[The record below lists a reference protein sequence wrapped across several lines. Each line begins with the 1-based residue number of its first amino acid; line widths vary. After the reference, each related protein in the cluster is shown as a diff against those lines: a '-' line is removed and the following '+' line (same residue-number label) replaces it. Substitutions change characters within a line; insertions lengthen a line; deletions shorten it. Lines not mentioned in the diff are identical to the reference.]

1 MPDTSPALMIAAILP
16 LIVGIVLLV
25 LRQRMARQLKEM
37 EARLQSEIDAR
48 KKVSTLLMDQ
58 QVASSRAAQRVG
70 MAHEAAEKLIGERDA
85 IREQLQALH
94 VKTERMTA
102 ELTWARN
109 AVADAG
115 AERHDLSQKLS
126 KATQAATAAQDNIAR
141 GSESISQAQQE
152 AELLRKQVADLQ
164 KQGAQHQKQA
174 ADLQKQ
180 TDVLERQVTALRTEL
195 ATEKLE
201 ADKGTEAV
209 QTVIELELEAKEA
222 RNALDAT
229 ATEVRALNAELR
241 AAKEREKA
249 LEQELANA
257 PKQAPTD
264 DGVVSALEADT
275 YLNRGQRET
284 LRMMYEKFTSK
295 VAKR

>member
-1 MPDTSPALMIAAILP
+1 MPATSPALMIAAILP

-25 LRQRMARQLKEM
+25 LRQRMARQLKET
-37 EARLQSEIDAR
+37 EARLQSEIEAR

-94 VKTERMTA
+94 VKAERMTA
-102 ELTWARN
+102 ELAWARS

-115 AERHDLSQKLS
+115 AERHDLSSKLS
-126 KATQAATAAQDNIAR
+126 KATQAAAAAQDNAAR

-152 AELLRKQVADLQ
+152 AELLRKQAADLQ

-180 TDVLERQVTALRTEL
+180 AAGLERQVTELRAQL
-195 ATEKLE
+195 ATAKVEAEKS
-201 ADKGTEAV
+201 AEAV
-209 QTVIELELEAKEA
+209 QAVIELETEAKEA
-222 RNALDAT
+222 RQALDAT
-229 ATEVRALNAELR
+229 AAEVRALSAEIR
-241 AAKEREKA
+241 AGKDREKA
-249 LEQELANA
+249 LEQQLASA
-257 PKQAPTD
+257 PAQAPTG
-264 DGVVSALEADT
+264 DGVVSALDADP

-295 VAKR
+295 ATKR

>member
-37 EARLQSEIDAR
+37 EARLQSEVDAR

-94 VKTERMTA
+94 VKAERMTA
-102 ELTWARN
+102 ELAWARN

-152 AELLRKQVADLQ
+152 TELLRKQAAELQ
-164 KQGAQHQKQA
+164 KQGAHHQKQA
-174 ADLQKQ
+174 AELQKQ
-180 TDVLERQVTALRTEL
+180 TAVLERQVTTLRAEL
-195 ATEKLE
+195 AAAKLE
-201 ADKGTEAV
+201 AEKGAEAV
-209 QTVIELELEAKEA
+209 QAVIELETEA
-222 RNALDAT
+222 REARHALDAT
-229 ATEVRALNAELR
+229 ATEVRALNAEIR
-241 AAKEREKA
+241 ASKDREKA

-257 PKQAPTD
+257 PKQAPTG
-264 DGVVSALEADT
+264 DGVVSALDADT
-275 YLNRGQRET
+275 NLNRGQRET